1 MSTKENIEPVT
12 GDLSS
17 LEETLLEI
25 NDIHHV
31 IRIEKFK
38 SSDGSLLV
46 AAKVSLDAELVMQQ
60 VSIVVALAERRIR
73 RLLPNAEHIY
83 ITPDVYLDQQDAPS
97 TSAIVTLSYD

>member
-1 MSTKENIEPVT
+1 MSVQDKIEPVT
-12 GDLSS
+12 GDLNR
-17 LEETLLEI
+17 LEEALLEI

-31 IRIEKFK
+31 IRIEKFQVA
-38 SSDGSLLV
+38 DGSVLV
-46 AAKVSLDAELVMQQ
+46 AAKVSLDAELAMQQ

-73 RLLPNAEHIY
+73 RIVPDAKHIY